1 MTGSFSVVV
10 PLYEKRDFV
19 RRTIESILAQ
29 TMPPREVI
37 VIDDGST
44 DGGADTIAD
53 LAGNRLRIVRQDN
66 AGVGAARNRGIAE
79 ARGDWVALV
88 DADDLWDPSHLAT
101 LAAVAQRYPQA
112 DLVST
117 GFARWSE
124 GAIPP
129 QPGDSHQRLFDLFTD
144 PRTDLLS
151 ASSVA
156 LRRTAFLATTGFG
169 SFPMGEDTE
178 FWVRFALDHFFARD
192 DHITALYR
200 SNTGGMMDRAQGDEV
215 DALPAVFTTIQAAL
229 ATSIHAD
236 RHDALR
242 GYADR
247 IRTVYA
253 RNLLY
258 LGRGPAMRG
267 MCAGLH
273 RRSVMSR
280 TYVALSFLPPAV
292 LRGAARLYSALKHR

>member
-1 MTGSFSVVV
+1 MTPSFSVVV
-10 PLYEKRDFV
+10 PLYDKRDFV
-19 RRTIESILAQ
+19 SRTIESILAQ
-29 TMPPREVI
+29 TLPAHEVI

-44 DGGADTIAD
+44 DDGADTIAD
-53 LAGNRLRIVRQDN
+53 LAGDRLRIIRQDN

-88 DADDLWDPSHLAT
+88 DADDLWYPSHLAT

-124 GAIPP
+124 GAVRP
-129 QPGDSHQRLFDLFTD
+129 QAGESHQRLFDLFTD

-156 LRRTAFLATTGFG
+156 LRRTAFLANTGFDT
-169 SFPMGEDTE
+169 FPMGEDTE
-178 FWVRFALDHFFARD
+178 FWVRFALDHGFARD
-192 DHITALYR
+192 DRITALYR

-215 DALPAVFTTIQAAL
+215 DALPAVFTTIQTAL
-229 ATSIHAD
+229 ATSDYAN

-247 IRTVYA
+247 IRRVYA

-258 LGRGPAMRG
+258 LGRGSAMRG

-273 RRSVMSR
+273 RRSMTSR
-280 TYVALSFLPPAV
+280 TYVALSFLPAAL